1 MPAPLPTRSRP
12 SSGVTAPPPPA
23 PSASTAPPPCTTSA
37 TSAGP
42 CPARP
47 SPPPSPPPSTGGTG
61 PDAVLLPATYDG
73 RDIAGRLSVKLDRPV
88 LTNVVGLSEVDGGL
102 ASQHAIF
109 GGAEILTAKFTA
121 EGPGIFVIRAK
132 SFAAEPSGGAA
143 AAVVAAP
150 APDTG
155 ASNAAR
161 IVARHVEERT
171 GPKLDEA
178 AVVVSGGRGLGEKEQ
193 YVLIEQLA
201 GLLHG
206 AAGPAGPSWMP
217 AGSPTPTR
225 SAQTGKTVKPTVY
238 MACGISGAT
247 QHMVGMKNSKNIV
260 AINKDQDAP
269 IFQVADLGIVG
280 DVHKVIPKLIEALQA
295 RADPRGHPAS
305 VPGRQRWYGVGH
317 DPRLRLR
324 VVSRGR
330 PAPLKPAGRT
340 GPSGAR
346 GSPDGGD
353 PPDSVRSGAP
363 VRGRG
368 RSPPV
373 RTPART
379 TVPCSFPPSTSPSS
393 SPWCSRCSG
402 S

>member
-1 MPAPLPTRSRP
+1 MTIAKIWVVAEIVDGAPT
-12 SSGVTAPPPPA
+12 
-23 PSASTAPPPCTTSA
+23 TTSLELVSHARTLADTVEAVVWDGGASAAA
-37 TSAGP
+37 TLGEFGATTVHDVGDLGGALPGAPVASAIAAAVAAG
-42 CPARP
+42 
-47 SPPPSPPPSTGGTG
+47 SG

-73 RDIAGRLSVKLDRPV
+73 RDVAGRLSVKLDRPV
-88 LTNVVGLSEVDGGL
+88 LTNVVGLTETDGGL

-132 SFAAEPSGGAA
+132 SFAAEASGGAA
-143 AAVVAAP
+143 AAVVPAAAP
-150 APDTG
+150 DPG

-178 AVVVSGGRGLGEKEQ
+178 DVVVSGGRGLGEKEQ

-206 AAGPAGPSWMP
+206 AAGASRAIVDAGWVPYSHQV
-217 AGSPTPTR
+217 G
-225 SAQTGKTVKPTVY
+225 QTGKTVKPTVY

-295 RADPRGHPAS
+295 RG
-305 VPGRQRWYGVGH
+305 
-317 DPRLRLR
+317 
-324 VVSRGR
+324 
-330 PAPLKPAGRT
+330 
-340 GPSGAR
+340 
-346 GSPDGGD
+346 
-353 PPDSVRSGAP
+353 
-363 VRGRG
+363 
-368 RSPPV
+368 
-373 RTPART
+373 
-379 TVPCSFPPSTSPSS
+379 
-393 SPWCSRCSG
+393 
-402 S
+402 